1 MANPIFK
8 MMNNGNRQNGN
19 MLSQFPRFMKK
30 MKGRNPDQIINEFIS
45 SGKIN
50 QAQLN
55 QVQGMAQQMQSQFD
69 GMKSMFGF

>member
-8 MMNNGNRQNGN
+8 MMNGGNNRPKI
-19 MLSQFPRFMKK
+19 MT
-30 MKGRNPDQIINEFIS
+30 QIKQVMVQMIVQKTNEILNNLVS

-55 QVQGMAQQMQSQFD
+55 QVQSMKQQMMSNFD
-69 GMKSMFGF
+69 GLKGMFGF

>member
-8 MMNNGNRQNGN
+8 MMNGGNSQNGN
-19 MLSQFPRFMKK
+19 IISQFQQFMHQ
-30 MKGRNPDQIINEFIS
+30 MKGRNSDQMLNELVS

-55 QVQGMAQQMQSQFD
+55 QVQSVKQQMMGSFA
-69 GMKSMFGF
+69 GLKGMFGF

>member
-8 MMNNGNRQNGN
+8 MMNSGNRQNGN
-19 MLSQFPRFMKK
+19 MLSQFQQFMKQ
-30 MKGRNPDQIINEFIS
+30 MKGRNPDQMLNELVS
-45 SGKIN
+45 SGKVN

-69 GMKSMFGF
+69 GMKNMFGF